1 MYHLTE
7 LRYRLAYLLIGYV
20 TAVITAYF
28 FSEEL
33 LYIIA
38 KPLLYDGNSLEERR
52 LIYTNITEAFT
63 TQIILALY
71 VGLYIIIPN
80 IIYQAWS
87 FLKPGLYFNE
97 QKFLKK
103 TLGPSIIL
111 FALGLFLT
119 FSVLIPAICKFF
131 VGFETNLEDG
141 AIQIQLEAKISEYVF
156 IVTYTIFLISI
167 LSQYPLIILSLIYL
181 EVIDFEWLVKQRKFF
196 ILGFFILGA
205 MCTPPD
211 ILSQIFLALLLIT
224 FYEGTLISLLAYKNY
239 SNSLQQC
246 YNG

>member
-63 TQIILALY
+63 TQLILALY

-156 IVTYTIFLISI
+156 IVTYKIFLISI